1 MKKIYKLCNEA
12 ELEDVT
18 IINDNGKQVNI
29 TKLMKESN
37 RVKYQKFIKDYN
49 ITAVIPEWY
58 EKCKELKQYIEDNKQ
73 IPKSTKAQNNPQN
86 VAILGKFY
94 KIEQQLH

>member
-37 RVKYQKFIKDYN
+37 RVKY
-49 ITAVIPEWY
+49 
-58 EKCKELKQYIEDNKQ
+58 
-73 IPKSTKAQNNPQN
+73 
-86 VAILGKFY
+86 
-94 KIEQQLH
+94 